1 MEAKPARLGDIEQ
14 AAAAAVAAEFEGE
27 IREFVRRDI
36 SVWRRPRVD
45 VAVDG
50 NSGNIDSA
58 IERVSQASVE
68 EIDMMIAEL
77 QTLRATLVA
86 EGERIRREITN
97 YAGLSQSAMTS
108 LKIMADSLS
117 QFSNTAKG
125 EPAAD
130 DALHETPRHS
140 AG

>member
-1 MEAKPARLGDIEQ
+1 MDAKPARLGEIEQ

-36 SVWRRPRVD
+36 SVWRRPRID
-45 VAVDG
+45 VTAEAAT
-50 NSGNIDSA
+50 GNIDSV
-58 IERVSQASVE
+58 IEQVSQASVE
-68 EIDMMIAEL
+68 EIDMMISEL

-86 EGERIRREITN
+86 EGERVRREITN

-117 QFSNTAKG
+117 QFSNPTKG
-125 EPAAD
+125 EPAAEISD
-130 DALHETPRHS
+130 ETLRHS